1 MINYTNKGD
10 SLIKHLAG
18 LGVSLVWIDGV
29 MHCDLPPELTD
40 EDVNNIIA
48 AFNPWPAEKAAKL
61 EEANEWFENATKQL
75 VAGIPD
81 IEQKSWPQ
89 QLNEAYGVRPL
100 SMLLSMADG
109 RGISVDDLI
118 AKIKHKADL
127 YNQFYGYLQGKRDA
141 VEDQI
146 KAMPDNGQFERLPEL
161 WALSCTG

>member
-10 SLIKHLAG
+10 GLIKHLAS
-18 LGVSLVWIDGV
+18 LGVLLIWVDGE
-29 MHCDLPPELTD
+29 MHCHLPPELTD
-40 EDVNNIIA
+40 NDVNAVIDA
-48 AFNPWPAEKAAKL
+48 YNPWPAEKAAKL
-61 EEANEWFENATKQL
+61 EEINKWFEDATAQL

-100 SMLLSMADG
+100 SMLLSMAEG
-109 RGISVDDLI
+109 RGISVESLI
-118 AKIKHKADL
+118 AKIKHKADQ

-146 KAMPDNGQFERLPEL
+146 KAMPDSGQIERLPEL